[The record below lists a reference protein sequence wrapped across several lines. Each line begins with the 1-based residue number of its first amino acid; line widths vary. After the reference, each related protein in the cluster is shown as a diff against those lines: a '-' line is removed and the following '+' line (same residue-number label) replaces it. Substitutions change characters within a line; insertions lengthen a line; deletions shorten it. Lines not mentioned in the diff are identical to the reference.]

1 MAQNIENELVEMK
14 KQLRALQSKL
24 DNATRVREDSLRHL
38 MNANA
43 SAFKSKDIRITIFV
57 ALAGIF
63 VVGALA
69 ELGASTLFI
78 AVTAV
83 VMVLNFVF
91 KIYEI
96 VHYNLWNI
104 TEGALLEAAK
114 RLQGYQ
120 RFNMMWIKF
129 VAPIFVL
136 TWVPWYIIES
146 MNALGFSLTED
157 PWVLT
162 LFIAACLA
170 GAVVG
175 GCIGYFGM
183 LKPQM
188 RRADQMLEYIRELE
202 K

>member
-1 MAQNIENELVEMK
+1 MAQNIENELLEMK
-14 KQLRALQSKL
+14 QQLRALQSKL
-24 DNATRVREDSLRHL
+24 DDATRVREDSLRRL
-38 MNANA
+38 MNAKA
-43 SAFKSKDIRITIFV
+43 SDFKSKDIRITIFV

-69 ELGASTLFI
+69 ELGTSTLFI

-83 VMVLNFVF
+83 AMVLNFAF

-96 VHYNLWNI
+96 VRYNLWNI
-104 TEGALLEAAK
+104 TEGSLLEAAK

-120 RFNMMWIKF
+120 HFNMLWLKF
-129 VAPIFVL
+129 VAPIFIL

-162 LFIAACLA
+162 FFIAACLA

-175 GCIGYFGM
+175 GCLGYFGM
-183 LKPQM
+183 VKPQM
-188 RRADQMLEYIRELE
+188 NRASQMIGFIRELE
-202 K
+202 R

>member
-1 MAQNIENELVEMK
+1 MAQNIENELMEMK

-24 DNATRVREDSLRHL
+24 DDATRVREDSLRHL

-63 VVGALA
+63 VVWGLN
-69 ELGASTLFI
+69 ELGASNLFI

-83 VMVLNFVF
+83 AMALNFAF

-96 VHYNLWNI
+96 VRYNLWNI
-104 TEGALLEAAK
+104 TEGSLLEAAK

-136 TWVPWYIIES
+136 TWVPWYIIEC

-188 RRADQMLEYIRELE
+188 QRADQMLEYIRELE

>member
-24 DNATRVREDSLRHL
+24 DDATRVREDSLRRL

-43 SAFKSKDIRITIFV
+43 SAFKNKDIRITIFV

-83 VMVLNFVF
+83 AMLLNFAF

-104 TEGALLEAAK
+104 TEGSLLEAAK

-120 RFNMMWIKF
+120 HFNMMWIKF

-136 TWVPWYIIES
+136 TWVPWYIIEC
-146 MNALGFSLTED
+146 MNALGMNLTED

-162 LFIAACLA
+162 FFIAACLV

>member
-24 DNATRVREDSLRHL
+24 DDATRVREDSLRRL

-83 VMVLNFVF
+83 AMALNFAF

-96 VHYNLWNI
+96 VRYNLWNI
-104 TEGALLEAAK
+104 TEGSLLEAAK

-120 RFNMMWIKF
+120 RFNMIWLKF

-136 TWVPWYIIES
+136 TWVPWYIIEC

-162 LFIAACLA
+162 FFIAACLV